1 MFKKNRKS
9 VWNKR
14 AQDLTVGESLKISGV
29 ITLAA
34 TAICSVP
41 LLFEYKDEISSAIR
55 SKFSKED
62 ED

>member
-9 VWNKR
+9 VWNKK
-14 AQDLTVGESLKISGV
+14 ASDMTIGESLKISGV
-29 ITLAA
+29 ITLVASGIC
-34 TAICSVP
+34 AIP
-41 LLFEYKDEISSAIR
+41 LIFEYKDEISSAIR